1 MKCQH
6 CGKARDEH
14 QDGEKAP
21 LYACFVGADTVY
33 ERAAASGGERE
44 ALWWLTEPDGSGVM
58 DESCVFLTKAE
69 GEQYISDAGLTDY
82 SLTPLFRAT
91 GERAGEVTPEMVE
104 AGVSTLEAE
113 WRASDSGPSTFNV
126 SWWREMV
133 RRVLTAAL
141 SSRQD
146 GQETPGTPY
155 KQQEPMSGGSAESWE
170 RGKTGLVGSFAS
182 IDMDTKRM
190 NWLESEALR
199 DTHYPPPLYRRNQV
213 ITRAAV
219 DATMSAAPQL
229 VPLTPT
235 KNEQ

>member
-1 MKCQH
+1 MTLRNMTYWKNRGGAGQRLTVAPAACPN
-6 CGKARDEH
+6 
-14 QDGEKAP
+14 KAP
-21 LYACFVGADTVY
+21 CDFCNAGRLAVSSFLLRQGTRVWSAIACD
-33 ERAAASGGERE
+33 
-44 ALWWLTEPDGSGVM
+44 
-58 DESCVFLTKAE
+58 SCTNE
-69 GEQYISDAGLTDY
+69 
-82 SLTPLFRAT
+82 
-91 GERAGEVTPEMVE
+91 
-104 AGVSTLEAE
+104 
-113 WRASDSGPSTFNV
+113 
-126 SWWREMV
+126 
-133 RRVLTAAL
+133 L
-141 SSRQD
+141 SPFSAPRQD